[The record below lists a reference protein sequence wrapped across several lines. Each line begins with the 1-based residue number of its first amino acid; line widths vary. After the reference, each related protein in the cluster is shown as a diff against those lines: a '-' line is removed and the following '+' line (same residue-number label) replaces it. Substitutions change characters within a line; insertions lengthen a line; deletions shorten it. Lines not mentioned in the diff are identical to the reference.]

1 MTKEMRSWV
10 ASSGLI
16 RWSGL
21 AALLGGALWVPYGIF
36 EMLEPWDADV
46 VYRDD
51 VGYSVITDT
60 PLFVAYSLPGSLAL
74 LLTSLGLLGVLTLLG
89 ASAGRTGSISLVL
102 TYAALALAALSLAGV
117 IVLFDPL
124 FTGGRIFGSL
134 ALGTATFL
142 AGVNALRSRV
152 ASVWTVALL
161 VLGLG
166 GVFLLPLW
174 PLVYAVMWLPEAAG
188 AAFIALFGLG
198 WMAVGFALWS
208 KRGEPVRETARAR

>member
-1 MTKEMRSWV
+1 M

-36 EMLEPWDADV
+36 EMLEPWGGDV
-46 VYRDD
+46 VYRED
-51 VGYSVITDT
+51 VGYSVITDA
-60 PLFVAYSLPGSLAL
+60 PLFVTYSLPGSLAV
-74 LLTSLGLLGVLTLLG
+74 LLTSLGLLGVVALLG
-89 ASAGRTGSISLVL
+89 ASSGRTGRISLVL
-102 TYAALALAALSLAGV
+102 EYVALALAALGLAGV

-134 ALGTATFL
+134 ALGTATLL

-152 ASVWTVALL
+152 ASGWTVALL

-174 PLVYAVMWLPEAAG
+174 PLVYALMWLPEAAG

-198 WMAVGFALWS
+198 WMAVGYALWS
-208 KRGEPVRETARAR
+208 EKSEIRSRTVWPRN